1 VNNVWPNSG
10 QAQGTTPQPVCLR
23 VARSQR
29 SIQKRSFG
37 RTDPAI
43 QHRGYQ
49 VGLWSSLKFFGG
61 IRSVPLHQMS
71 KMKQLGFSFLN
82 RRRLC
87 SPLFGYKFRNTVA
100 CVNGLL
106 KKDQTK
112 SPILLRVK
120 FPMGIK
126 LFFPC

>member
-1 VNNVWPNSG
+1 M
-10 QAQGTTPQPVCLR
+10 C
-23 VARSQR
+23 
-29 SIQKRSFG
+29 G
-37 RTDPAI
+37 RTPDKPKIRRLKLSVYVWRGANEASKNVSLLLKEQI
-43 QHRGYQ
+43 QPSNTQRVSGRA
-49 VGLWSSLKFFGG
+49 VVSEFF
-61 IRSVPLHQMS
+61 

-87 SPLFGYKFRNTVA
+87 SPLFGYRFRNTVA

-106 KKDQTK
+106 KNAQTK

-126 LFFPC
+126 LFFFLLNCYLTCV